1 MAKIL
6 RKSDSSRT
14 AFGLRVCILVSMIHV
29 AIPAAIAPQEEQLE
43 AAIHQEIVLGDLSGA
58 IARYQAIVSDRTA
71 PKPTV
76 ARAYYQLGQCLEK
89 AGRRTE
95 ARNIYERIVKNFDER
110 TAGAAMARARL
121 ANWENSIPGPLN
133 LKFDQGAPGKLPPA
147 WFVPALPN
155 EAEQWAQITHSG
167 CRTERSCAVV
177 LIPQNAPVPVGN
189 LMQSFS
195 AKAYR
200 GKTVRLRAWLRL
212 EASDPGDRAQMWLGV
227 DRAKEQKGFFDNM
240 SDRPVRSAEWTQCE
254 IVTRVESDATFL
266 KFGVMSIG
274 KGRVWVDDVFFE
286 TIR

>member
-1 MAKIL
+1 MAEIL
-6 RKSDSSRT
+6 RKSDSSR
-14 AFGLRVCILVSMIHV
+14 AGSGICLLILFSMSI
-29 AIPAAIAPQEEQLE
+29 ATAAIAPHEEELE
-43 AAIHQEIVLGDLSGA
+43 AAIHQEIVLGDLTAAMRIYQS
-58 IARYQAIVSDRTA
+58 IAAD
-71 PKPTV
+71 PKASKPSV
-76 ARAYYQLGQCLEK
+76 ARALFQTGQCLEK
-89 AGRRTE
+89 SGRRAE
-95 ARNIYERIVKNFDER
+95 ARATYERIVKDFDER
-110 TAGAAMARARL
+110 IAGAALAKARL
-121 ANWENSIPGPLN
+121 ANWDNSIPGPLN
-133 LKFDQGAPGKLPPA
+133 LRFDQGTPGKLPPA

-155 EAEQWAQITHSG
+155 EADQWAQITHTG

-212 EASDPGDRAQMWLGV
+212 EAADPGDRAQMWLGV

-240 SDRPVRSAEWTQCE
+240 SDRPVRSAEWTRCE
-254 IVTRVESDATFL
+254 IVTRVDNDATVL

-274 KGRVWVDDVFFE
+274 KGRVWIDGVSFE